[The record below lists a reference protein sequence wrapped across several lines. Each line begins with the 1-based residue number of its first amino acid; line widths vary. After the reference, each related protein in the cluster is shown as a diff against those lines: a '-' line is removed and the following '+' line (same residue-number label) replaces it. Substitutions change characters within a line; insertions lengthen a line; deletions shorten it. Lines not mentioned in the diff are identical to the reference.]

1 MWRISTLKI
10 IVVWFLSSWLTLT
23 MRNTELN
30 TEISSQEN
38 LIESDLSTSKKV
50 DVNVLLNRVKAEKN
64 SEVRKNLIIT
74 AGALST
80 LAVTGII
87 AIL

>member
-1 MWRISTLKI
+1 
-10 IVVWFLSSWLTLT
+10 

>member
-1 MWRISTLKI
+1 
-10 IVVWFLSSWLTLT
+10 

-38 LIESDLSTSKKV
+38 LIETDLSTSKKV